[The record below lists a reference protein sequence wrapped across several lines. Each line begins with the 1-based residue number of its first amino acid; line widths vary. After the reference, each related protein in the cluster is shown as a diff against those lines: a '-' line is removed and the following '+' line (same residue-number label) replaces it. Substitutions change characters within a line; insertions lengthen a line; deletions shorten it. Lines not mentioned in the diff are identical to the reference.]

1 LIKETTLLLGDCLDK
16 LKELDD
22 NSIDSIVSDPPYGL
36 SFMGKKWDYDV
47 PSQAIWEECMRVL
60 KPGGHLLSFA
70 GSRTYHRMAVRIEDA
85 GFEIRDQI
93 MWIYGSGFPKSHNIG
108 KAVDKIGGKS
118 IGWFGQWLRDWR
130 EENNITQKEIA
141 KLFPSKTGGLTGCV
155 ANWELGLNI
164 PTTEQFNTIIEN
176 FDLPF
181 ENIEELEREI
191 VGTKNS
197 ACFGNEDRHTI
208 GASKSVEVDITKGN
222 SDWEGWG
229 TALKPAHEPIVMA
242 RKPLVGTV
250 ANNVLEYGVGG
261 INIDGCRIG
270 TDDTRG
276 KASMT
281 AMGQNSGWNA
291 HDNKEVIAGSECGRF
306 PANIIL
312 DEEAGKILDEQSGT
326 TKSGFNPNA
335 DKKQYKG
342 GVFGGGETNETTGY
356 TDKGGASRFFY
367 CPKAN
372 KKDRDEGMPESVPQ
386 FTGRPRREDGSVIY
400 KETHAEEWAEAMS
413 KKERKDKTTLAGAEE
428 KLQQL
433 NGPKQIKGRDEGQD
447 SRSVAHKARP
457 IARMNV
463 HPTVKPT
470 DLMQYL
476 IRLVTPKGGIVLDP
490 FMGSGSTGKAAIK
503 EGMIFV
509 GIEREDEYY
518 QIAKQRIE
526 HEIKKN
532 EPKHNFW

>member
-1 LIKETTLLLGDCLDK
+1 MKIQEAQRTTTNPGSIKETTLLLGDCLDK

-36 SFMGKKWDYDV
+36 EFMGKKWDYDV
-47 PSQAIWEECMRVL
+47 PSQEIWEECIRVL

-108 KAVDKIGGKS
+108 KSIDKMQGN
-118 IGWFGQWLRDWR
+118 QR
-130 EENNITQKEIA
+130 Q
-141 KLFPSKTGGLTGCV
+141 V
-155 ANWELGLNI
+155 
-164 PTTEQFNTIIEN
+164 
-176 FDLPF
+176 
-181 ENIEELEREI
+181 
-191 VGTKNS
+191 VGTKGLHSFKGTTMRNHY
-197 ACFGNEDRHTI
+197 GDYN
-208 GASKSVEVDITKGN
+208 KSFDEINKLDKGN
-222 SDWEGWG
+222 SVGEGWG

-242 RKPLVGTV
+242 RKPIVGTV

-261 INIDGCRIG
+261 INIDGCRVSAG
-270 TDDTRG
+270 NDYSNRNSYTDRETNSSTFQSG
-276 KASMT
+276 
-281 AMGQNSGWNA
+281 GQMKSDPNDG
-291 HDNKEVIAGSECGRF
+291 GRF

-312 DEEAGKILDEQSGT
+312 DEEAGRILDEQSGI
-326 TKSGFNPNA
+326 TKGSGKPTITKA
-335 DKKQYKG
+335 G
-342 GVFGGGETNETTGY
+342 LGGGILGQYDGRKTMPTSQDIEMVRSIG
-356 TDKGGASRFFY
+356 DSGGASRFFY

-372 KKDRDEGMPESVPQ
+372 KTDRNEGCDSL
-386 FTGRPRREDGSVIY
+386 EDKGYSINQAHNS
-400 KETHAEEWAEAMS
+400 KTLEERYALKS
-413 KKERKDKTTLAGAEE
+413 K
-428 KLQQL
+428 
-433 NGPKQIKGRDEGQD
+433 N
-447 SRSVAHKARP
+447 
-457 IARMNV
+457 N

-509 GIEREDEYY
+509 GIEREEEYY
-518 QIAKQRIE
+518 QIAKQRIGYE
-526 HEIKKN
+526 LDKN

>member
-1 LIKETTLLLGDCLDK
+1 MKIQEAQRTTTNPGSIKETTLLLGDCLDK

-36 SFMGKKWDYDV
+36 EFMGKKWDYDV
-47 PSQAIWEECMRVL
+47 PSQEIWEECIRVL

-108 KAVDKIGGKS
+108 KSIDKMQGN
-118 IGWFGQWLRDWR
+118 QR
-130 EENNITQKEIA
+130 Q
-141 KLFPSKTGGLTGCV
+141 V
-155 ANWELGLNI
+155 
-164 PTTEQFNTIIEN
+164 
-176 FDLPF
+176 
-181 ENIEELEREI
+181 
-191 VGTKNS
+191 VGTKGLHSFKGTTMRNHY
-197 ACFGNEDRHTI
+197 GDYN
-208 GASKSVEVDITKGN
+208 KSFDEINKLDKGN
-222 SDWEGWG
+222 SVGEGWG

-242 RKPLVGTV
+242 RKPIVGTV

-261 INIDGCRIG
+261 INIDGCRVSAG
-270 TDDTRG
+270 NDYSNRNSYTDRETNSSTLQSG
-276 KASMT
+276 
-281 AMGQNSGWNA
+281 GQMKSDPNDG
-291 HDNKEVIAGSECGRF
+291 GRF

-312 DEEAGKILDEQSGT
+312 DEEAGRILDEQSGI
-326 TKSGFNPNA
+326 TKGSGKPTITKA
-335 DKKQYKG
+335 G
-342 GVFGGGETNETTGY
+342 LGGGILGQYDGRKTMPTSQDIEMVRSIG
-356 TDKGGASRFFY
+356 DSGGASRFFY

-372 KKDRDEGMPESVPQ
+372 KTDRNEGCDSL
-386 FTGRPRREDGSVIY
+386 EDKGYSINQAHNS
-400 KETHAEEWAEAMS
+400 KTLEERYALKS
-413 KKERKDKTTLAGAEE
+413 K
-428 KLQQL
+428 
-433 NGPKQIKGRDEGQD
+433 N
-447 SRSVAHKARP
+447 
-457 IARMNV
+457 N

-509 GIEREDEYY
+509 GIEREEEYY
-518 QIAKQRIE
+518 QIAKQRIGY
-526 HEIKKN
+526 EIDKN